1 MVRPPRSFKPR
12 RPATRS
18 CNRARRQQACSR
30 ISVITV
36 PKSSRPKVL
45 LVPEGGLYLAFRLPP
60 LFRSAGW
67 DVELL
72 CVAGDPMVHSRYVE
86 TVFQEESRDLLE
98 DRLKQIL
105 RDPQRPWQAVIVAH
119 EGTMRR
125 MVATEDPSLL
135 KSWQPG
141 ALTKDVRE
149 FLLGK
154 FALAAVH
161 ERQLWLVPASKVCQT
176 VAEIQEFGHANG
188 WPIIVKPGDLSG
200 GKGVVKFDSPA
211 ALESNQE
218 PLVLPTLAQ
227 KYIQGQRGVV
237 DMLCAGGRPLAW
249 LASDSTKR
257 AHGEFSP
264 STARNFRAIPE
275 LQPLV
280 EQVARFTKFEGF
292 CGFDWIKE
300 ANTGQYYL
308 IEFHPRPSSG
318 FRFGRSCGVDFP
330 AAIAA
335 WLRFDSGTFPTQ
347 VQAPGSLVVAHY
359 FSGDLTRCLRMR
371 DWRGL
376 AAWLPG
382 SGASHDVYWD
392 DPPLLFALMWR
403 KLLRCFRRNSRSTPG

>member
-1 MVRPPRSFKPR
+1 
-12 RPATRS
+12 
-18 CNRARRQQACSR
+18 
-30 ISVITV
+30 
-36 PKSSRPKVL
+36 
-45 LVPEGGLYLAFRLPP
+45 VPEGGLYLAFRLPP
-60 LFRSAGW
+60 LFRNAGW
-67 DVELL
+67 NVDLL
-72 CVAGDPMVHSRYVE
+72 CVEGDPVVHSRYVE
-86 TVFQEESRDLLE
+86 TTLQEESRDALE

-135 KSWQPG
+135 NNWQPG
-141 ALTKDVRE
+141 ALAKDVRE
-149 FLLGK
+149 FLQGK
-154 FALAAVH
+154 FALATVH
-161 ERQLWLVPASKVCQT
+161 ERRLWLVPASKICQT
-176 VAEIQEFGHANG
+176 VAEIREFGNASG

-218 PLVLPTLAQ
+218 PLVFPTLAQ

-237 DMLCAGGRPLAW
+237 DMLCAEGRPLAW
-249 LASDSTKR
+249 LASDSSKR

-280 EQVARFTKFEGF
+280 EKVARFTRFEGL

-300 ANTGQYYL
+300 DNTGQYYL

-335 WLRFDSGTFPTQ
+335 WLKLDSAAFPTQ
-347 VQAPGSLVVAHY
+347 VQAPGNLVVAHY
-359 FSGDLTRCLRMR
+359 FSGDLARCLRAR

-382 SGASHDVYWD
+382 GGISHDVYWD
-392 DPPLLFALMWR
+392 DPRLLFALIWR
-403 KLLRCFRRNSRSTPG
+403 AVRRFAGRNSESAPRLKSGS